1 MAAPLRREPGLTPQR
16 AAAAWAVLALAAAAA
31 HFAPPVARL
40 DLALLDAQF
49 AALRASGPAPTQ
61 TEIAVVG
68 IDEATLAA
76 FPEPIALWHERLA
89 AVFAGIAAAQP
100 RAVGIDVEL
109 PDRSYDF
116 VRPGLDVALA
126 RALVGLRGA
135 APVVLALNADA
146 SGRIKPIHAPFAAI
160 AGADGLGVATWLAD
174 ADGTVRRFDERQA
187 AGDRP
192 VPTLAGVLARR
203 LGAQVEAGIVD
214 FTRGPAFTYVPAHE
228 VAGWSMAGDTA
239 RLAGAFAGRIVLVGS
254 VLPYVDRHRLPVA
267 LAAWE
272 GADGAEAR
280 LTSPGV
286 LVHAQALRA
295 LLDGAM
301 IRTVPAAVPVGLAVA
316 ASLLWFGFARLRRGL
331 VAATLVVLALALFST
346 LLLQRGW
353 YVPIAA
359 AVTAAVVASSARVAY
374 EAWFNAR
381 QRAFL
386 RRAFAGAVSP
396 GVLDLILRG
405 ELESQLGSGRRA
417 IAVMF
422 GDIRDFTPLTERS
435 DPEHVVALLN
445 RYFARITAAAH
456 RHGGT
461 VDNFR
466 GDGIM
471 CIFGAPQP
479 LENACLAGFR
489 AARAMFDEVDALN
502 RQLATEGIAPIRI
515 GLSLAYGDAVVGR
528 IGGPE
533 RNEYTAIGDVA
544 NVSARIEGL
553 TKEVGYPLVVTDE
566 VARRIGTAATFDDLG
581 ERALKGHSP
590 VRICGWPARAT
601 HLTAEDRAA

>member
-1 MAAPLRREPGLTPQR
+1 VAATPHREPGLTPQR
-16 AAAAWAVLALAAAAA
+16 AVAVWVVLALSAVAA
-31 HFAPPVARL
+31 HFAPRVERL
-40 DLALLDAQF
+40 DLGLLDAQF
-49 AALRASGPAPTQ
+49 ALLRTFRPAATQ
-61 TEIAVVG
+61 AEVVVVG

-89 AVFAGIAAAQP
+89 AVFEGIAAGRP
-100 RAVGIDVEL
+100 RAVGVDIEL
-109 PDRSYDF
+109 PERSYDF
-116 VRPGLDVALA
+116 VRPGLDAALG
-126 RALVGLRGA
+126 RALIGLRAA

-174 ADGTVRRFDERQA
+174 ADGTVRRFDEQQA
-187 AGDRP
+187 AGDRA

-203 LGAQVEAGIVD
+203 LGAHVEAGIVD

-228 VAGWSMAGDTA
+228 VAAWATAGDTA
-239 RLAGAFAGRIVLVGS
+239 RLAAAFAGRIVLVGS
-254 VLPYVDRHRLPVA
+254 VLPYVDRHQLPVA

-272 GADGAEAR
+272 GADGTEAR

-286 LVHAQALRA
+286 LVHAQALRT
-295 LLDGAM
+295 LLDGAL
-301 IRTVPAAVPVGLAVA
+301 IRTVPAAIPVGLAVA
-316 ASLLWFGFARLRRGL
+316 ASLLWFGFVRLRTGL
-331 VAATLVVLALALFST
+331 VAAALAIVALAVLST
-346 LLLQRGW
+346 MLLQRGVH
-353 YVPIAA
+353 VPIAA
-359 AVTAAVVASSARVAY
+359 ALLAAVVASSARVAY

-405 ELESQLGSGRRA
+405 ELESQLGSGRRP

-435 DPEHVVALLN
+435 DPEHVVRLLN

-479 LENACLAGFR
+479 LENACLAGFL
-489 AARAMFDEVDALN
+489 AARAMFDEVEALN
-502 RQLATEGIAPIRI
+502 AELAAEGIAPIRI
-515 GLSLAYGDAVVGR
+515 GLSLAYGEAVVGR

-566 VARRIGTAATFDDLG
+566 VERRVGTAATFDDLG